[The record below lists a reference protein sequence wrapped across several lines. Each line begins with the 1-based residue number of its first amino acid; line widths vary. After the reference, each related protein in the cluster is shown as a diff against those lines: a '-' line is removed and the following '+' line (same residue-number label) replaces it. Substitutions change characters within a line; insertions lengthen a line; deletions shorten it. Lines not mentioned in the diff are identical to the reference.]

1 MTVPEDPISQEMARI
16 LNEKLQRVIDKQTEH
31 TIALANHT
39 ASLDRLEKSQEQVKA
54 TLNQHGELLAEIL
67 ATLRGSGQTPG

>member
-1 MTVPEDPISQEMARI
+1 MAEDPISQEMARI

-39 ASLDRLEKSQEQVKA
+39 ASLDRLERGQEQLKDELGEVKA
-54 TLNQHGELLAEIL
+54 MLRQLLNREGPS
-67 ATLRGSGQTPG
+67 R

>member
-1 MTVPEDPISQEMARI
+1 MPEDPISQEMARI

-39 ASLDRLEKSQEQVKA
+39 ASLDRLEKGQERHQKV
-54 TLNQHGELLAEIL
+54 LDEIL
-67 ATLRGSGQTPG
+67 SILRGGESSQD

>member
-1 MTVPEDPISQEMARI
+1 MPEDPISQEMARI

-39 ASLDRLEKSQEQVKA
+39 ASLDRLEKGQERQQEV
-54 TLNQHGELLAEIL
+54 LDEIL
-67 ATLRGSGQTPG
+67 RILRGGESPQD

>member
-1 MTVPEDPISQEMARI
+1 MPEDPIGQEMARI

-39 ASLDRLEKSQEQVKA
+39 ASLDRLEKGQE
-54 TLNQHGELLAEIL
+54 ELKGM
-67 ATLRGSGQTPG
+67 LRQLLTRGGPNDA

>member
-1 MTVPEDPISQEMARI
+1 MPEDPIGQEMARI

-39 ASLDRLEKSQEQVKA
+39 ASLDRLEKGQEQLKDE
-54 TLNQHGELLAEIL
+54 LGEMKDMLRQLLSRD
-67 ATLRGSGQTPG
+67 TSDN

>member
-1 MTVPEDPISQEMARI
+1 MPQDPISQEMARI

-39 ASLDRLEKSQEQVKA
+39 ASLDRLEKGQEQ
-54 TLNQHGELLAEIL
+54 TNHRLERLEGLLHKLIN
-67 ATLRGSGQTPG
+67 RDM

>member
-1 MTVPEDPISQEMARI
+1 MPEDPISQEMARI

-39 ASLDRLEKSQEQVKA
+39 ASLDRLEKGQE
-54 TLNQHGELLAEIL
+54 ELKEM
-67 ATLRGSGQTPG
+67 LRQLLSRDTNDGG

>member
-1 MTVPEDPISQEMARI
+1 MPEDPISQEMARM

-39 ASLDRLEKSQEQVKA
+39 ASLDRLEKGQEDLKGMLRQ
-54 TLNQHGELLAEIL
+54 LLSHG
-67 ATLRGSGQTPG
+67 GPDNG

>member
-1 MTVPEDPISQEMARI
+1 MPEDPISQEMARI

-39 ASLDRLEKSQEQVKA
+39 ASLDRLEKGQEELREMMRQ
-54 TLNQHGELLAEIL
+54 LLSRGEP
-67 ATLRGSGQTPG
+67 TDG

>member
-1 MTVPEDPISQEMARI
+1 MPEDPIGQEMARI

-39 ASLDRLEKSQEQVKA
+39 ASLDRLEKGQEELKEMLRQLL
-54 TLNQHGELLAEIL
+54 TRGES
-67 ATLRGSGQTPG
+67 TDG

>member
-1 MTVPEDPISQEMARI
+1 MPEDPISQEMARI

-39 ASLDRLEKSQEQVKA
+39 ASLDRLEKAQEQMKT
-54 TLNQHGELLAEIL
+54 TLTQHGELLTEIIGI
-67 ATLRGSGQTPG
+67 LRGKNGTR

>member
-1 MTVPEDPISQEMARI
+1 MPEDPISQEMARI

-39 ASLDRLEKSQEQVKA
+39 ASLDRLEKGQEQLKDE
-54 TLNQHGELLAEIL
+54 LGEMKDMLRQLLSRD
-67 ATLRGSGQTPG
+67 TSDN

>member
-1 MTVPEDPISQEMARI
+1 MPEDPISQEMARI

-39 ASLDRLEKSQEQVKA
+39 ASLDRLERGQERVKD
-54 TLNQHGELLAEIL
+54 ELDDIK
-67 ATLRGSGQTPG
+67 TMLRQLLDRDSRNDG

>member
-1 MTVPEDPISQEMARI
+1 MAEDPIGQEMARI

-39 ASLDRLEKSQEQVKA
+39 ASLDRLEKGQE
-54 TLNQHGELLAEIL
+54 ELRDMMRQLLSRLEP
-67 ATLRGSGQTPG
+67 TDG

>member
-1 MTVPEDPISQEMARI
+1 MPEDPISQEMARI

-39 ASLDRLEKSQEQVKA
+39 ASLDRLEKGQEQLKDE
-54 TLNQHGELLAEIL
+54 LGEMKDMLRQLLSRD
-67 ATLRGSGQTPG
+67 TSDS

>member
-1 MTVPEDPISQEMARI
+1 MPEDPISQEMARI

-39 ASLDRLEKSQEQVKA
+39 ASLNRLEKGQEELKEMLQ
-54 TLNQHGELLAEIL
+54 QLLA
-67 ATLRGSGQTPG
+67 RGGSNDA

>member
-1 MTVPEDPISQEMARI
+1 MPEDPIGQEMSRI

-39 ASLDRLEKSQEQVKA
+39 AALDRLEKGQEQLKA
-54 TLNQHGELLAEIL
+54 MIQELLNRE
-67 ATLRGSGQTPG
+67 Q

>member
-1 MTVPEDPISQEMARI
+1 MPEDPISQEMARI

-39 ASLDRLEKSQEQVKA
+39 ASLDRLEKGQEQLKED
-54 TLNQHGELLAEIL
+54 LGEMKNMLRQLLSRD
-67 ATLRGSGQTPG
+67 TSDS